1 MKAFITGV
9 AGFTGKHLKALLQQ
23 KEVEVTGIDLRKSS
37 GGYKCDLGNKKRLGE
52 ILSKEKPDYVFH
64 LASPVIR
71 SDQLIDEALKKNL
84 MVDLFGSVNLLQAAG
99 QLKKKPKILITGTNA
114 EYRILSGRKIKES
127 DPLGPVTAYGLSK
140 LTQELVSRKL
150 AESYG
155 LELVYSRTF
164 HLIGPGQLPGFVV
177 TDLARRVAMIEK
189 SRVKAEIEVGNLKIR
204 RDFTDVRE
212 AARAYWLLMQ
222 KGKPGEAYNVCSGK
236 ADSIKEIIDIFQ
248 ELSRKKFK
256 VKEKKQW
263 RRNDPLVI
271 RGDNQKIKK
280 AVGWASEIEL
290 KESIKDTLDYWRKRV

>member
-1 MKAFITGV
+1 MKAFITGM
-9 AGFTGKHLKALLQQ
+9 AGFTGKHLKAWLQQ

-37 GGYKCDLGNKKRLGE
+37 HGYKCDLGNKKRLGE
-52 ILSKEKPDYVFH
+52 ILSREKPDYVFH

-84 MVDLFGSVNLLQAAG
+84 MVDLFGSVNLLQTAG

-114 EYRILSGRKIKES
+114 EYRIRSGRKIKES
-127 DPLGPVTAYGLSK
+127 DPLEPVTAYGLSK

-150 AESYG
+150 AESYD

-248 ELSRKKFK
+248 ALSRKKFK
-256 VKEKKQW
+256 VKGKKQW

-280 AVGWASEIEL
+280 AVGWKPEIEL
-290 KESIKDTLDYWRKRV
+290 EESIKDTLDYWRKRV